1 MAKKYLVEITALAE
15 ADIRYIHDYI
25 AEDDARAADRWADR
39 IERMILRL
47 ELFPRA
53 HEVIPES
60 AEFGIEYRHKLFG
73 KYRIIYRIDGGR
85 VIVLRVFHSAR
96 LLDQTML
103 DRP

>member
-1 MAKKYLVEITALAE
+1 MTSWQTFAVAKKYRVDITALAE

-25 AEDDARAADRWADR
+25 AEDDARAADRWVVR

-60 AEFGIEYRHKLFG
+60 AEFGIEYRPTLAG
-73 KYRIIYRIDGGR
+73 KYRNG
-85 VIVLRVFHSAR
+85 
-96 LLDQTML
+96 
-103 DRP
+103 